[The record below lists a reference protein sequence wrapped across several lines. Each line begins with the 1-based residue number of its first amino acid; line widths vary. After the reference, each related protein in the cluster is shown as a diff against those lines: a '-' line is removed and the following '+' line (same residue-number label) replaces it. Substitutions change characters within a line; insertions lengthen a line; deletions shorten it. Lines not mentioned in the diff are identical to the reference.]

1 MLYVKQ
7 RGVSADLTVMKP
19 FALLAVFG
27 LMASSARIVNF
38 DADAL
43 GKIPPGWS
51 VPTNGGSPARWE
63 ILRDGTAP
71 TKPYVLGQLSADAS
85 GDRFPLAILNS
96 VSLRDGDVSVRL
108 KPVAGRLDQ
117 SGGVVFRYRDPK
129 NYYLALADFKQQSVE
144 LFKVANGQR
153 IPIAS
158 PAKHELPSNAW
169 RILKVSVG
177 GNAIQVYL
185 DHRRVLSAQDK
196 TFTAAGQVGLWT
208 ARDSVTYF
216 DDFRV
221 NPK

>member
-1 MLYVKQ
+1 
-7 RGVSADLTVMKP
+7 MKP

-27 LMASSARIVNF
+27 LMASSVRVVNF
-38 DADAL
+38 DADAV

-51 VPTNGGSPARWE
+51 VPTTNSGSPARWE
-63 ILRDGTAP
+63 ILRDQTAP
-71 TKPYVLGQLSADAS
+71 TQPYVLGQLSADAS
-85 GDRFPLAILNS
+85 GGRFPLAILNS

-153 IPIAS
+153 TAIAS

-177 GNAIQVYL
+177 GSGIQVYL
-185 DHRRVLSAQDK
+185 DHRRILRAQDK
-196 TFTAAGQVGLWT
+196 TFAAAGQVGLWT
-208 ARDSVTYF
+208 AGIR
-216 DDFRV
+216 
-221 NPK
+221 